1 MTTSF
6 LFLATLFLGAAV
18 IVVPLFQRLGL
29 GSVLGYL
36 VAGVAIAPVLRWLG
50 ADAVQISHIAEF
62 GVVMMLFLV
71 GLELE
76 PRKLWRLRVP
86 IVGIGGA
93 QVLITAAAM
102 WGLGQVFGLDWR
114 MALALGLALA
124 LSSTAIVLQT
134 LNEKGEMATPAGQNT
149 FSVLLFQ
156 DIAVIPILA
165 VLPFLAHPG
174 GFGLAGGDGHSAS
187 EGMGHDGTGHDGAGH
202 DAGGHDAG
210 GHGAGHGGEEAIFD
224 LTQNLSA
231 WGQAG
236 VSIAVILA
244 IIFGGRYAIRPL
256 FRVVARTHI
265 RELFTA
271 VALLIVV
278 GIAFLMGAIGLSA
291 ALGTFIAG
299 VVLADS
305 EYRHE
310 LESDIEPF
318 KGLLL
323 GLFFITVG
331 AQINFNTLFG
341 EPLVII
347 GLLAGLVVLK
357 AVIIFGLATVARL
370 DLSSR
375 FTMALLLAQG
385 GEFAFVLFGFMIA
398 EDVLPRELT
407 DRFTLVVALSM
418 LLTPMLVIFNE
429 RVLQP
434 VSQAR
439 SNPSADDVYDEGNP
453 VIVAGFG
460 RVGTIIIRMLQG
472 LGVSATVLDHDPDQI
487 DLMRRFGHRAFY
499 GDASRLDLLESA
511 GAGSARVLIV
521 AIDNSEK
528 TLEIVELARRHFP
541 HLRIV
546 ARARERRD
554 AMTLLKAG
562 ADEVVRETFEGAVQ
576 MSQRALEFLGT
587 RPFAARQAAK
597 RFETYDI
604 ALMRDWTRMEEQGI
618 GEKERIERVRKATE
632 DLANL
637 LAEDEKAGHAARPEG
652 WQGSGNADER

>member
-1 MTTSF
+1 M
-6 LFLATLFLGAAV
+6 
-18 IVVPLFQRLGL
+18 
-29 GSVLGYL
+29 LGYL

-50 ADAVQISHIAEF
+50 ADAVQISQIAEC

-76 PRKLWRLRVP
+76 PKKLWRLRVP
-86 IVGIGGA
+86 IIGIGGA

-134 LNEKGEMATPAGQNT
+134 LNEKGQMATPAGQNS

-174 GFGLAGGDGHSAS
+174 GFGLAEGGDHSAS
-187 EGMGHDGTGHDGAGH
+187 EGMSHDAGGH
-202 DAGGHDAG
+202 DAGGQDAG

-236 VSIAVILA
+236 VSIGVIIA

-256 FRVVARTHI
+256 FRVIARTHI

-271 VALLIVV
+271 DALLIVV
-278 GIAFLMGAIGLSA
+278 GIAFLMGAMGLLA

-341 EPLVII
+341 EPPVIFC
-347 GLLAGLVVLK
+347 LLAGLVVLK

-370 DLSSR
+370 NLSRR

-434 VSQAR
+434 ASPAW

-460 RVGTIIIRMLQG
+460 RMGTIIVRMLQG

-487 DLMRRFGHRAFY
+487 DLMRRFGHRAFF
-499 GDASRLDLLESA
+499 GDASRLELLESA
-511 GAGSARVLIV
+511 GAGSACVLIV
-521 AIDNSEK
+521 AIDNSDK

-562 ADEVVRETFEGAVQ
+562 AD
-576 MSQRALEFLGT
+576 
-587 RPFAARQAAK
+587 
-597 RFETYDI
+597 
-604 ALMRDWTRMEEQGI
+604 
-618 GEKERIERVRKATE
+618 
-632 DLANL
+632 
-637 LAEDEKAGHAARPEG
+637 
-652 WQGSGNADER
+652 

>member
-18 IVVPLFQRLGL
+18 IILPLFQRLGL

-76 PRKLWRLRVP
+76 PKKLWRLRVP
-86 IVGIGGA
+86 IIGIGGA

-134 LNEKGEMATPAGQNT
+134 LNEKGQMATPAGQNS

-174 GFGLAGGDGHSAS
+174 GFGLAGAGGHSAS
-187 EGMGHDGTGHDGAGH
+187 EEMGH

-236 VSIAVILA
+236 VSIGVIIA

-256 FRVVARTHI
+256 FRVIARTHI

-341 EPLVII
+341 EPLVIF

-357 AVIIFGLATVARL
+357 AVVIFGLATVARL

-434 VSQAR
+434 ASQAR

-453 VIVAGFG
+453 VVVAGFG
-460 RVGTIIIRMLQG
+460 RMGTIIVRMLQG

-499 GDASRLDLLESA
+499 GDASRLEMLKSA

-521 AIDNSEK
+521 AIDNSDK

-562 ADEVVRETFEGAVQ
+562 ADEVVCETFEGAVQ

-587 RPFAARQAAK
+587 RPFAARQAAQ

-604 ALMRDWTRMEEQGI
+604 ALMRDWARMEEQGI
-618 GEKERIERVRKATE
+618 GEKERIERVRQATE

-637 LAEDEKAGHAARPEG
+637 LVEDQKSGQGDQPEG

>member
-18 IVVPLFQRLGL
+18 IIVPLFQRLGL

-76 PRKLWRLRVP
+76 PKKLWRLRVP

-134 LNEKGEMATPAGQNT
+134 LNEKGEMATPAGQNS

-165 VLPFLAHPG
+165 VLPFLARPG
-174 GFGLAGGDGHSAS
+174 GFGLAGGDGHGAS
-187 EGMGHDGTGHDGAGH
+187 EGMGHDGAGQAASSH
-202 DAGGHDAG
+202 DAGS
-210 GHGAGHGGEEAIFD
+210 HGAGGHGGEEAIFD

-331 AQINFNTLFG
+331 AQINFDILLS
-341 EPLVII
+341 EPLII
-347 GLLAGLVVLK
+347 FGLLAGLVVLK
-357 AVIIFGLATVARL
+357 AVVIFGLATVARL

-434 VSQAR
+434 ASQAR

-521 AIDNSEK
+521 AIDNSDK

-632 DLANL
+632 DLADL
-637 LAEDEKAGHAARPEG
+637 LTEDEKAGHGARPEG

>member
-18 IVVPLFQRLGL
+18 IIVPLFQRLGL

-76 PRKLWRLRVP
+76 PKKLWRLRVP
-86 IVGIGGA
+86 IIGIGGA

-134 LNEKGEMATPAGQNT
+134 LNEKGQMATPAGQNS
-149 FSVLLFQ
+149 FSVLLIQ

-174 GFGLAGGDGHSAS
+174 GFGLAGGGGHSAG
-187 EGMGHDGTGHDGAGH
+187 EGMGH

-210 GHGAGHGGEEAIFD
+210 GHDAGHGGEEAIFD

-236 VSIAVILA
+236 VSIGVIIA

-256 FRVVARTHI
+256 FRVIARTHI

-341 EPLVII
+341 EPLVIF

-434 VSQAR
+434 ASQAR

-460 RVGTIIIRMLQG
+460 RMGTIIVRMLQG

-499 GDASRLDLLESA
+499 GDASRLELLESA

-521 AIDNSEK
+521 AIDNSDK

-587 RPFAARQAAK
+587 RPFAARQAAQ

-604 ALMRDWTRMEEQGI
+604 ALMRDWARMEEQGI
-618 GEKERIERVRKATE
+618 GEKERIERVRQATE

-637 LAEDEKAGHAARPEG
+637 LVEDQKSGQGGQPGG

>member
-18 IVVPLFQRLGL
+18 IIVPLFQRLGL

-36 VAGVAIAPVLRWLG
+36 VAGVAIAPMLRWLG

-76 PRKLWRLRVP
+76 PKKLWRLRVP

-134 LNEKGEMATPAGQNT
+134 LNEKGEMATPSGQNT

-174 GFGLAGGDGHSAS
+174 GFGLAGGDGHGAS
-187 EGMGHDGTGHDGAGH
+187 EGMGHDGTGQN
-202 DAGGHDAG
+202 AG

-331 AQINFNTLFG
+331 AQINFNTLFS
-341 EPLVII
+341 EPLVIF

-453 VIVAGFG
+453 VIIAGFG

-576 MSQRALEFLGT
+576 MSRRALEFLGT

-637 LAEDEKAGHAARPEG
+637 LAEDEKAGHGTRSEG

>member
-174 GFGLAGGDGHSAS
+174 GFGLAGGDGHGAS
-187 EGMGHDGTGHDGAGH
+187 EGMGHDGTGHDAGGH

-357 AVIIFGLATVARL
+357 AVIIFGLATVAGL

-375 FTMALLLAQG
+375 FTMALLLVQG

-511 GAGSARVLIV
+511 GAGSARGRIV

>member
-18 IVVPLFQRLGL
+18 IIVPLFQRLGL

-76 PRKLWRLRVP
+76 PKKLWRLRVP
-86 IVGIGGA
+86 IIGIGGA

-134 LNEKGEMATPAGQNT
+134 LNEKGQMATPAGQNS

-174 GFGLAGGDGHSAS
+174 GFGLAGGGGHSAG
-187 EGMGHDGTGHDGAGH
+187 EGMGHDAGGHG
-202 DAGGHDAG
+202 AGGHDAG
-210 GHGAGHGGEEAIFD
+210 GHSAGHGGEEAIFD

-236 VSIAVILA
+236 VSIGVIIA

-256 FRVVARTHI
+256 FRVIARTHI

-341 EPLVII
+341 EPLVIF

-434 VSQAR
+434 ASQAR

-460 RVGTIIIRMLQG
+460 RMGTIIVRMLQG

-499 GDASRLDLLESA
+499 GDASRLELLESA

-521 AIDNSEK
+521 AIDNSDK

-587 RPFAARQAAK
+587 RPFAARQAAQ

-604 ALMRDWTRMEEQGI
+604 ALMRDWARMEEQGI
-618 GEKERIERVRKATE
+618 GEKERIERVRQATE

-637 LAEDEKAGHAARPEG
+637 LVEDQKSGQGGQPGG

>member
-187 EGMGHDGTGHDGAGH
+187 EGMGHDGTGHDGTGH

-210 GHGAGHGGEEAIFD
+210 GHGAGHGHEEAIFD

-310 LESDIEPF
+310 LESDSEPF

-331 AQINFNTLFG
+331 AQINFNTLFS
-341 EPLVII
+341 EPSVIF

-418 LLTPMLVIFNE
+418 L
-429 RVLQP
+429 
-434 VSQAR
+434 
-439 SNPSADDVYDEGNP
+439 
-453 VIVAGFG
+453 
-460 RVGTIIIRMLQG
+460 
-472 LGVSATVLDHDPDQI
+472 
-487 DLMRRFGHRAFY
+487 
-499 GDASRLDLLESA
+499 
-511 GAGSARVLIV
+511 
-521 AIDNSEK
+521 
-528 TLEIVELARRHFP
+528 
-541 HLRIV
+541 
-546 ARARERRD
+546 
-554 AMTLLKAG
+554 
-562 ADEVVRETFEGAVQ
+562 
-576 MSQRALEFLGT
+576 
-587 RPFAARQAAK
+587 
-597 RFETYDI
+597 
-604 ALMRDWTRMEEQGI
+604 
-618 GEKERIERVRKATE
+618 
-632 DLANL
+632 
-637 LAEDEKAGHAARPEG
+637 
-652 WQGSGNADER
+652 

>member
-102 WGLGQVFGLDWR
+102 WGLGQVFGLEWR

-134 LNEKGEMATPAGQNT
+134 LNETGEMATPAGQNT

-187 EGMGHDGTGHDGAGH
+187 EGMGHDGTGHDGTGH
-202 DAGGHDAG
+202 DAGRHDAG

-357 AVIIFGLATVARL
+357 AVIIFGLATVAGL
-370 DLSSR
+370 DLRSR

-453 VIVAGFG
+453 VIVTGFG